1 MNVCVHSH
9 SGLGNQYTTINNYDF
24 DGRKIDTSHSFINP
38 TIKRKKKIPGRVK
51 EYQEICK
58 FAIQQLNLQVEW
70 QYFVPK
76 PKLDCNISSRFMHLK
91 NLQVE
96 RKQSTKNNASV
107 QHCATPLF
115 FHPHLCMTMAAKNP

>member
-1 MNVCVHSH
+1 MILTGEKLTLHTHLSIPR
-9 SGLGNQYTTINNYDF
+9 L
-24 DGRKIDTSHSFINP
+24 
-38 TIKRKKKIPGRVK
+38 KKNKIPGRVK

-58 FAIQQLNLQVEW
+58 FEIQQLNLQVEW

-76 PKLDCNISSRFMHLK
+76 PKLYCNISSRFIHLK